1 MMPHA
6 TDPRITH
13 PLRDSRGTALAR
25 LIALVTLSAMTVMG
39 LVAVTGPA
47 QAKVPGSNGQIV
59 FSRFN
64 GDTGNADVF
73 VANPDGTN
81 AQEVPLVYPAESEGG
96 AFWSP
101 DGTKLLITN
110 VFRSDGS
117 GGFLPF
123 RPATVD
129 PDGSDFNL
137 LDPPGAPEDMFCTA
151 WSPDATLILCAFG
164 GDEPGVFSIRASDGG
179 DPVRLSTNPYGA
191 DAEDLPGDYSP
202 DGTRIA
208 FMRTKPGRNEQGALF
223 VADADGTNPRQITPY
238 GLANSGE
245 NFAHW
250 SPDGTNILFGSAQGK
265 LFVVHPD
272 GTGLTQISLDTG
284 GGRSFAFSPG
294 WSPDGTSILF
304 SIFLWKS
311 VSEDIYTAEADGT
324 NLTQVTDTP
333 NIEVFADWGPHPLA
347 T

>member
-1 MMPHA
+1 MMKHA
-6 TDPRITH
+6 TDPRITGSS
-13 PLRDSRGTALAR
+13 RDSRVITLLR

-47 QAKVPGSNGQIV
+47 QAKVPGPNGQIV

-123 RPATVD
+123 RPATVN

-151 WSPDATLILCAFG
+151 WSPAA
-164 GDEPGVFSIRASDGG
+164 
-179 DPVRLSTNPYGA
+179 
-191 DAEDLPGDYSP
+191 
-202 DGTRIA
+202 TRI
-208 FMRTKPGRNEQGALF
+208 L
-223 VADADGTNPRQITPY
+223 
-238 GLANSGE
+238 
-245 NFAHW
+245 
-250 SPDGTNILFGSAQGK
+250 
-265 LFVVHPD
+265 
-272 GTGLTQISLDTG
+272 
-284 GGRSFAFSPG
+284 
-294 WSPDGTSILF
+294 
-304 SIFLWKS
+304 
-311 VSEDIYTAEADGT
+311 
-324 NLTQVTDTP
+324 
-333 NIEVFADWGPHPLA
+333 
-347 T
+347 